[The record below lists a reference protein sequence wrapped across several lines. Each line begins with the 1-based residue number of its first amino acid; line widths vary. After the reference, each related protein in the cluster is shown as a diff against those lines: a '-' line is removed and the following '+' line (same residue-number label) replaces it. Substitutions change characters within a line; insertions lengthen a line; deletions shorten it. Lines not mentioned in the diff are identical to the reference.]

1 MQCRIIILSLAFIL
15 SGCAS
20 GYQKFYK
27 PYADAKTLPDVQTLS
42 PNDTP
47 KIFASDDL
55 ARDVRIARSK
65 GYIVV
70 GESSF
75 NGERESE
82 RGMVQQAQQNGAV
95 MVLFSSKFAGT
106 RTITTPLFL
115 PNNKTTYSSGTV
127 NGTGGSANYS
137 GTSTTYGT
145 TVVPLTTEQQRYN
158 QAAVYFVKSTRKP
171 RVGLV
176 ALDLTPELRKNLE
189 RNTGVIVDIVRE
201 ESPAFIANVLP
212 GDVIIEING
221 ATVINSKHAYEL
233 LQAASPPQ
241 GRFTLKIIRNGT
253 ERLIDINLVPS

>member
-1 MQCRIIILSLAFIL
+1 MQCRILILTLVFIL

-27 PYADAKTLPDVQTLS
+27 PYADAKTLQDVQTLL
-42 PNDTP
+42 PNDKP

-70 GESSF
+70 GVSSF
-75 NGERESE
+75 SGERESD
-82 RGMVQQAQQNGAV
+82 RGIIEQAQQNGAV
-95 MVLFSSKFAGT
+95 MVIFSSKFAGT
-106 RTITTPLFL
+106 KTITTPLFL

-145 TVVPLTTEQQRYN
+145 TVVPFTTEQQRYN

-176 ALDLTPELRKNLE
+176 TTDLTPEFRKNLE
-189 RNTGVIVDIVRE
+189 RNTGAIIDIVRE

-221 ATVINSKHAYEL
+221 VTVINSKHSYEL

-241 GRFTLKIIRNGT
+241 GKYTLKIIRNGT
-253 ERLIDINLVPS
+253 ERLIDINLVPA